1 MGIINI
7 PTRRAIRPAN
17 RTHTSMVMSPS
28 FTCIHMSQISTI
40 STIIDPLVS
49 LLLVVVVALGSWGL
63 LHNFSDR
70 KATKW
75 CDASVREV

>member
-1 MGIINI
+1 MSIINI
-7 PTRRAIRPAN
+7 STRRAIRPAN

-49 LLLVVVVALGSWGL
+49 LLLLVVVALRQLGVVAQFL
-63 LHNFSDR
+63 RQESD
-70 KATKW
+70 
-75 CDASVREV
+75 EVV